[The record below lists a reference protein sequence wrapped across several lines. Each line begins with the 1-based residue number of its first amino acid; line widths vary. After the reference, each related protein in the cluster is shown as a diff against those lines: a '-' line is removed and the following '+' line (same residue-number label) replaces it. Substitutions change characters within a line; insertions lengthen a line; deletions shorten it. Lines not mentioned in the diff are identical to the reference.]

1 MAELMNVVVV
11 GDKEMIAALDG
22 MPERVRASI
31 TAAVQRQTLALQ
43 RHVVADKLSGQVLK
57 VRSGALRRSIQES
70 VGNEGQAV
78 VGKVWSAGD
87 VKYAAFWEFGYHGQE
102 TVREHV
108 RHVVFGR
115 DVDPFVVPAFTR
127 SVSQAPRSFMR
138 TALADRK
145 DAILEDV
152 RKSAIEAA
160 QL

>member
-1 MAELMNVVVV
+1 MAELMNVVLV

-22 MPERVRASI
+22 MPERVRVAV
-31 TAAVQRQTLALQ
+31 TAAVKRQTLALQ
-43 RHVVADKLSGQVLK
+43 RHVIADKLSGQVLK
-57 VRSGALRRSIQES
+57 VRTGALRRSIQES
-70 VGNEGQAV
+70 VGDEGPAV

-87 VKYAAFWEFGYHGQE
+87 VKYAAIHEFGYHGQE
-102 TVREHV
+102 NVREHV

-115 DVDPFVVPAFTR
+115 EVDPFVVPAFTR
-127 SVSQAPRSFMR
+127 SMNMPARPFMR

-160 QL
+160 RL